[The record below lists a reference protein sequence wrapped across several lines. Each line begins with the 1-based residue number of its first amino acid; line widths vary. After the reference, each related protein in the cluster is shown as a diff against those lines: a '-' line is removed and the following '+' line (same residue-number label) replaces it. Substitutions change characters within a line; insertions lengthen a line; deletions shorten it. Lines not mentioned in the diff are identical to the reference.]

1 MEFVKEIY
9 TSVFQTFRYI
19 TRRNNIVFDSIEIF
33 DINEKNLRNKFGR
46 YYDLRHHKEKETNKK
61 MKQRVLTYE
70 NNLPDW

>member
-33 DINEKNLRNKFGR
+33 DINEKISEINLE
-46 YYDLRHHKEKETNKK
+46 DT
-61 MKQRVLTYE
+61 MI
-70 NNLPDW
+70 

>member
-33 DINEKNLRNKFGR
+33 DINEKNLRNKIW
-46 YYDLRHHKEKETNKK
+46 KIT
-61 MKQRVLTYE
+61 MI
-70 NNLPDW
+70 